1 MLGVGLPGTSS
12 VLDLVRLDNDD
23 TGKGIHFN
31 ARQRAGDNT
40 NKLAAVITPTVALTP
55 AQRQTQYNR
64 WIADIQP
71 IAAPVTL
78 WNAWLSGR
86 QPRED
91 DLEGEYQAL
100 EEGGAEGGV
109 EGGVEGGA
117 DGE

>member
-1 MLGVGLPGTSS
+1 MISILGVGLPGASS
-12 VLDLVRLDNDD
+12 ILDLVRLDNDD
-23 TGKGIHFN
+23 SGKGIHFN
-31 ARQRAGDNT
+31 ARRLPGN
-40 NKLAAVITPTVALTP
+40 NEFKLAAVIRPTLSLTP

-91 DLEGEYQAL
+91 DPEGEYQAL
-100 EEGGAEGGV
+100 EEGGV